1 MGNEQLQVITD
12 QLRTHASTVQ
22 GYMGTLTNAVEA
34 AAYLG
39 NADDGY
45 GWMVRSI
52 VNSLLDDNNRGTV
65 EAITKAAG
73 ETAEIPSKL
82 GFVSD
87 KFDEWD
93 ETWARTLDEL
103 RDAMQRTKEGR

>member
-22 GYMGTLTNAVEA
+22 GYLGTLTNAVEA
-34 AAYLG
+34 ADYLG

-45 GWMVRSI
+45 GWMIRSL
-52 VNSLLDDNNRGTV
+52 VNSLLEDNNRGAV
-65 EAITKAAG
+65 EAIAKAAG
-73 ETAEIPSKL
+73 ETAELPGKL
-82 GFVSD
+82 GTISD

-93 ETWARTLDEL
+93 KSWARALDEL
-103 RDAMQRTKEGR
+103 RDAIDRTRQGR